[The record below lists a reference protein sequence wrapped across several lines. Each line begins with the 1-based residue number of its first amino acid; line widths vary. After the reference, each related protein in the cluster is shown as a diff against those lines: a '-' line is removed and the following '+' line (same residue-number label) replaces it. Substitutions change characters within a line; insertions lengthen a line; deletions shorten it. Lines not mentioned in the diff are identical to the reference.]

1 MNQQSLQNKLVNIM
15 PTNNILNW
23 AASLDVDNLVLDAQP
38 ATTVAD
44 DYLLMMRST
53 EVLDLAVAMTVD
65 NFVLTKLN

>member
-23 AASLDVDNLVLDAQP
+23 AASLNMHDLVLNEQP

-44 DYLLMMRST
+44 DYLLMMRSA
-53 EVLDLAVAMTVD
+53 EVLDLAAAMTID